1 MKASTYFECRL
12 QASIAMMEPA
22 SDPCA
27 LKAHEGLA
35 NGYRAQ
41 SFTGARQ
48 IIPDRNAM
56 PFLPG
61 ACRHTPDGRPDN
73 AGTCEANGL

>member
-1 MKASTYFECRL
+1 MNASAYFERRL
-12 QASIAMMEPA
+12 RASIAIMQPA

-27 LKAHEGLA
+27 LKAHESLA

-41 SFTGARQ
+41 SFTGPGH
-48 IIPDRNAM
+48 ITPDRNAM

-61 ACRHTPDGRPDN
+61 ACQHTPNGRPDN
-73 AGTCEANGL
+73 PGTCEANGL